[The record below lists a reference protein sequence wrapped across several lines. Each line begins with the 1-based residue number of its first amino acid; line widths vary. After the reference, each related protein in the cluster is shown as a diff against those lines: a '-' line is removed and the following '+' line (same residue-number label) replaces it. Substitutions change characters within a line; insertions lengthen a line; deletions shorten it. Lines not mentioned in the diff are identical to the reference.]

1 MGRRSRTPLPT
12 SSPGRPLKA
21 RPASA
26 DDLLV
31 QARSALLDALTA
43 LSDHHDSV
51 VVIGAQANLLGL
63 LDLEDFK
70 IIDLRQAE
78 DGVGVGAANV
88 MSYRYWYD
96 HSMDAATL
104 IRATRESA
112 GLSQGALAARAGTS
126 QPAVSRYES
135 GASSPSVETLDRLLA
150 VMGARLDL
158 VAKAS
163 PRRLDV
169 RTPRMV
175 KLRENRERIRRAA
188 HRHGAKN
195 VRIFG
200 SVARGE
206 DRPDSDIDLLVDFD
220 VRSRGLFPLAGLQD
234 ELAVLLGERVE
245 VVPEDALAPRVAQNA
260 LAEAVPL

>member
-1 MGRRSRTPLPT
+1 M
-12 SSPGRPLKA
+12 
-21 RPASA
+21 
-26 DDLLV
+26 
-31 QARSALLDALTA
+31 
-43 LSDHHDSV
+43 
-51 VVIGAQANLLGL
+51 
-63 LDLEDFK
+63 
-70 IIDLRQAE
+70 
-78 DGVGVGAANV
+78 GVGAV
-88 MSYRYWYD
+88 DVTSYWYWYD
-96 HSMDAATL
+96 HCMDAAAL

-158 VAKAS
+158 VAEAS

-175 KLRENRERIRRAA
+175 KLRENRELIRRAA

-200 SVARGE
+200 SVARGT

-234 ELAVLLGERVE
+234 ELAVLLGEKVD
-245 VVPEDALAPRVAQNA
+245 VFPQVALAPHVAKNA

>member
-1 MGRRSRTPLPT
+1 
-12 SSPGRPLKA
+12 
-21 RPASA
+21 
-26 DDLLV
+26 
-31 QARSALLDALTA
+31 
-43 LSDHHDSV
+43 
-51 VVIGAQANLLGL
+51 
-63 LDLEDFK
+63 
-70 IIDLRQAE
+70 
-78 DGVGVGAANV
+78 
-88 MSYRYWYD
+88 
-96 HSMDAATL
+96 MDAATL

-158 VAKAS
+158 VAEAS

-200 SVARGE
+200 AVARGT

-220 VRSRGLFPLAGLQD
+220 VRSRALFPLAGLQD
-234 ELAVLLGERVE
+234 ELTVLLGTRVD
-245 VVPEDALAPRVAQNA
+245 VVPQVALAPHVAKNA

>member
-1 MGRRSRTPLPT
+1 MARTHPRVAAGHDRVVGAGRLRDH
-12 SSPGRPLKA
+12 GRDCHNH
-21 RPASA
+21 R
-26 DDLLV
+26 
-31 QARSALLDALTA
+31 
-43 LSDHHDSV
+43 
-51 VVIGAQANLLGL
+51 ANLGAGWPPAAVVAPGHKLPPSMGLGAV
-63 LDLEDFK
+63 D
-70 IIDLRQAE
+70 
-78 DGVGVGAANV
+78 VT
-88 MSYRYWYD
+88 SYWYWYD
-96 HSMDAATL
+96 HCMDAATL

-150 VMGARLDL
+150 VMGVRLDL
-158 VAKAS
+158 VAEAS
-163 PRRLDV
+163 TRRLDV

-200 SVARGE
+200 SVARGT

-234 ELAVLLGERVE
+234 ELAVLLDEKVD
-245 VVPEDALAPRVAQNA
+245 VVPQVALAPHVAKNA

>member
-1 MGRRSRTPLPT
+1 
-12 SSPGRPLKA
+12 
-21 RPASA
+21 
-26 DDLLV
+26 
-31 QARSALLDALTA
+31 
-43 LSDHHDSV
+43 
-51 VVIGAQANLLGL
+51 
-63 LDLEDFK
+63 
-70 IIDLRQAE
+70 
-78 DGVGVGAANV
+78 
-88 MSYRYWYD
+88 
-96 HSMDAATL
+96 MDAATL
-104 IRATRESA
+104 IRMTRESA
-112 GLSQGALAARAGTS
+112 GLSQGALAARSGTS

-158 VAKAS
+158 VAEGS

-175 KLRENRERIRRAA
+175 KLRQNRERIRRAA

-200 SVARGE
+200 SVARGS

-234 ELAVLLGERVE
+234 ELAVLLGEKVD
-245 VVPEDALAPRVAQNA
+245 VVPQAALAPHVAKNA